1 MEIDRVTVVV
11 HWKITATAEIL
22 AAQKQIITIAIL
34 IHGRIIIAT
43 GTPVTPVTPATLME
57 TNTVNIATHRQL
69 ITIEKDLMTAV
80 LMRVAVKTAIVHLV
94 LITE

>member
-34 IHGRIIIAT
+34 IHGRIIVAT
-43 GTPVTPVTPATLME
+43 RTPAILME
-57 TNTVNIATHRQL
+57 TNTVNIVTHQQQ
-69 ITIEKDLMTAV
+69 IAIEKDLMTAA
-80 LMRVAVKTAIVHLV
+80 LMKVAVETAPARLIVL
-94 LITE
+94 TE

>member
-1 MEIDRVTVVV
+1 M
-11 HWKITATAEIL
+11 ATAETL
-22 AAQKQIITIAIL
+22 VAQRQIIIIAIL
-34 IHGRIIIAT
+34 IHGRIIVAT
-43 GTPVTPVTPATLME
+43 GTPVTLME

-80 LMRVAVKTAIVHLV
+80 LMRVAVKTAAVHLV

>member
-11 HWKITATAEIL
+11 HWKITAIAEIL
-22 AAQKQIITIAIL
+22 AAQKQIIIIAIL
-34 IHGRIIIAT
+34 IHGRIIVAT
-43 GTPVTPVTPATLME
+43 GTPVTLME

>member
-1 MEIDRVTVVV
+1 MEIDRVTAVV
-11 HWKITATAEIL
+11 HWKITAIAEIL

-34 IHGRIIIAT
+34 IHGRTVVPTEI
-43 GTPVTPVTPATLME
+43 PVTQME
-57 TNTVNIATHRQL
+57 TNTVNTVAHQQQ

-80 LMRVAVKTAIVHLV
+80 LMRIAVEAAPVHLV

>member
-34 IHGRIIIAT
+34 IHGRIIVA
-43 GTPVTPVTPATLME
+43 PVTPVTPATLME

>member
-1 MEIDRVTVVV
+1 MEIDRVTGVV
-11 HWKITATAEIL
+11 HWKIMAIVEIL
-22 AAQKQIITIAIL
+22 AAQKQIITIATL
-34 IHGRIIIAT
+34 IHGRIIVAT
-43 GTPVTPVTPATLME
+43 VTPVTPVTPTTLME

>member
-1 MEIDRVTVVV
+1 MAIAETLVV
-11 HWKITATAEIL
+11 
-22 AAQKQIITIAIL
+22 QRQIIIIAIL
-34 IHGRIIIAT
+34 IHGRIIAPT
-43 GTPVTPVTPATLME
+43 EVPVME
-57 TNTVNIATHRQL
+57 INTVNIATHRQL

>member
-1 MEIDRVTVVV
+1 MEIDRVTVVI

-34 IHGRIIIAT
+34 IHGRIIVAT
-43 GTPVTPVTPATLME
+43 GTPVTLME

>member
-1 MEIDRVTVVV
+1 MEIDRVTAVV

-34 IHGRIIIAT
+34 IHGRIIVAT
-43 GTPVTPVTPATLME
+43 GTPVTLME

-80 LMRVAVKTAIVHLV
+80 LMRVAGKTAIVHLV

>member
-34 IHGRIIIAT
+34 IHGRIIVAPVT
-43 GTPVTPVTPATLME
+43 TVTPVSIITP
-57 TNTVNIATHRQL
+57 
-69 ITIEKDLMTAV
+69 
-80 LMRVAVKTAIVHLV
+80 RVFI
-94 LITE
+94 

>member
-1 MEIDRVTVVV
+1 MEIDRVTVIA
-11 HWKITATAEIL
+11 HWKITAIAEIL

-34 IHGRIIIAT
+34 IHGRIIVAT
-43 GTPVTPVTPATLME
+43 GTPVTLME

-80 LMRVAVKTAIVHLV
+80 LMIVAVKTAIVHLV

>member
-11 HWKITATAEIL
+11 HWKITAIAEIL
-22 AAQKQIITIAIL
+22 AAQKQAITIAIL
-34 IHGRIIIAT
+34 IHGRIIVAT
-43 GTPVTPVTPATLME
+43 GTPVTLME
-57 TNTVNIATHRQL
+57 TNTVNIATHQQL

-80 LMRVAVKTAIVHLV
+80 LMRVAVKTAVVHLV

>member
-11 HWKITATAEIL
+11 HWKITAIAGIL
-22 AAQKQIITIAIL
+22 AAQKQIIIIAIL
-34 IHGRIIIAT
+34 IHGRIIVAT
-43 GTPVTPVTPATLME
+43 GTPVTLME

-80 LMRVAVKTAIVHLV
+80 LMRVAVKTAAVHLV

>member
-1 MEIDRVTVVV
+1 M
-11 HWKITATAEIL
+11 ATAETL
-22 AAQKQIITIAIL
+22 VAQRQIIIIAIL
-34 IHGRIIIAT
+34 IHGRIIAPT
-43 GTPVTPVTPATLME
+43 EVPVME
-57 TNTVNIATHRQL
+57 INTVNIATHRQL

>member
-34 IHGRIIIAT
+34 IHGRIIVAT
-43 GTPVTPVTPATLME
+43 GTPVTLME

>member
-1 MEIDRVTVVV
+1 MAIAETLVV
-11 HWKITATAEIL
+11 
-22 AAQKQIITIAIL
+22 QRQIIIIAIL
-34 IHGRIIIAT
+34 IHGRIIVAT
-43 GTPVTPVTPATLME
+43 GTPVTPVTLME

>member
-1 MEIDRVTVVV
+1 MEIDRVIVVV

-34 IHGRIIIAT
+34 IHGRIIVAT
-43 GTPVTPVTPATLME
+43 GTPVTPVTLME